1 MFPYFTMSVPY
12 QIGTASAKIR
22 HFVSQEVE
30 ETLRWISTVPTIA
43 VPFLTPD
50 AIELMG
56 NDLTGT
62 SKKQMNLG
70 IATTM
75 TTTTTTTTTSSSTS
89 TSSSSTSTSTLIL
102 LSQFGLFWYF
112 CVLGFVR
119 FGHFWRSQGFRAA
132 NRTV

>member
-1 MFPYFTMSVPY
+1 M
-12 QIGTASAKIR
+12 
-22 HFVSQEVE
+22 
-30 ETLRWISTVPTIA
+30 PTIA

-75 TTTTTTTTTSSSTS
+75 TTTTTTTTSSSTS
-89 TSSSSTSTSTLIL
+89 TSSSSTSTLIL

>member
-1 MFPYFTMSVPY
+1 
-12 QIGTASAKIR
+12 
-22 HFVSQEVE
+22 VSQEVE

-70 IATTM
+70 IVTTM
-75 TTTTTTTTTSSSTS
+75 TTNTTTTTSSSTS
-89 TSSSSTSTSTLIL
+89 TSTSTSSSTSTSTLLI
-102 LSQFGLFWYF
+102 
-112 CVLGFVR
+112 
-119 FGHFWRSQGFRAA
+119 A
-132 NRTV
+132 

>member
-75 TTTTTTTTTSSSTS
+75 TTTTTTTTSSSTS
-89 TSSSSTSTSTLIL
+89 TSTSSSTSTLIL

>member
-75 TTTTTTTTTSSSTS
+75 TTTTTTTTSSSTS
-89 TSSSSTSTSTLIL
+89 TSSSSTSTLIL

-119 FGHFWRSQGFRAA
+119 FGHFGRSQGFRAA

>member
-1 MFPYFTMSVPY
+1 MSVPY

-75 TTTTTTTTTSSSTS
+75 TTTTTTTTSSSTS
-89 TSSSSTSTSTLIL
+89 TSTSSSTSTLIL